1 MNNLN
6 KTIGG
11 NYERQDAINAEL
23 IDLMH
28 NVGKILGLILLFVV
42 VFGYSYWKSFQLS
55 NGSILVPNIMLVFTV
70 LLVIPFVVYFVSA
83 LRGEMIYKKMNTH
96 RIDLTV
102 GKDKIVKQELEINKT
117 DISKVIYTK
126 NYVVLRTNYKMK
138 YQLIVIKSDWLSSTD
153 NWSKFQDF
161 IKDNWD
167 PKN

>member
-55 NGSILVPNIMLVFTV
+55 NGSVLVPNIMLVFTV

-83 LRGEMIYKKMNTH
+83 LRGEMVYKKMNTH

-126 NYVVLRTNYKMK
+126 KYVVLRTNYKMK